1 MRHQL
6 TATFIAT
13 ALLGL
18 CACGGGDN
26 NTPPLTGGIR
36 VANGITDSTG
46 LDMAISNVTS
56 FSAIAIDSASAINYI
71 PVSAVV
77 SYKAT
82 LTSNGSS
89 FTLGGISADQDK
101 VTTIF
106 TFGEMGSGTQG
117 RAACTPNPRTDRS
130 GFPCSR
136 QRRRRGP
143 FRTAGQY
150 PDGGRAGGTHR

>member
-36 VANGITDSTG
+36 VANGLTDSAG

-117 RAACTPNPRTDRS
+117 AFAAEESVTDWEWGSAVVFDMLVAAAEPIS
-130 GFPCSR
+130 GIILFLMDIEP
-136 QRRRRGP
+136 
-143 FRTAGQY
+143 
-150 PDGGRAGGTHR
+150 